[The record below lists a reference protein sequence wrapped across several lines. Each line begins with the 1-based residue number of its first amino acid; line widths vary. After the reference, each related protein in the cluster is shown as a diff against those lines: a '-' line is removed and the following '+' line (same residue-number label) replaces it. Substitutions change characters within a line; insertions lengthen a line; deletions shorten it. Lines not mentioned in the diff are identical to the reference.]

1 MPPVKRQPL
10 RGSVSVPGDK
20 SISHRA
26 AMLGALSRGTTLIRN
41 YAPGRDCQST
51 LECLGQLGVQVD
63 AEETTVSVRGL
74 GLAGFLEPRNV
85 LDAGN
90 SGTTMRLLSGIL
102 AGQPFYSVITGDDSL
117 RERPMKRVVEP
128 LRQMGAS
135 IWGRDGDSKA
145 PLSIKGGS
153 LRPLAY
159 TMPVASAQV
168 KSAIL
173 LAGLYAPGETLV
185 AEPAPSRDHTE
196 RLLEFFGATVIRNHG
211 TVGVKGNPSLQAR
224 EVEIPGDISSAAF
237 LLAAAAIVP
246 GSDVVVRGV
255 GLNPTRSGFLDVLA
269 AMGACL
275 DVEPVPAGGPEPS
288 ADLRIRYGPLRGTT
302 IQGQVIPGVIDE
314 IPVLAVLATQA
325 QGVTLIRD
333 AQELRAKESDR
344 LSAMARGLSAMGA
357 KIEELPDGLAISGPT
372 PLHGGTVRS
381 YGDHRVAMALAVA
394 ALASRDPVSLEDP
407 ACIAISYPGFFK
419 ALASIGGNPL

>member
-1 MPPVKRQPL
+1 
-10 RGSVSVPGDK
+10 
-20 SISHRA
+20 
-26 AMLGALSRGTTLIRN
+26 MLGALSRGTTLIRN
-41 YAPGRDCQST
+41 YAPGRDCLST
-51 LECLGQLGVQVD
+51 LECLGQLGVKVESQD
-63 AEETTVSVRGL
+63 TTVTVHGL
-74 GLAGFLEPRNV
+74 GLAGLSEPRDV

-117 RERPMKRVVEP
+117 RDRPMKRVVDP

-135 IWGRDGDSKA
+135 IWGRHGDSKA

-153 LRPLAY
+153 LSPLVY
-159 TMPVASAQV
+159 RMPVASAQV

-173 LAGLYAPGETLV
+173 LAGLYAPGETRV

-196 RLLEFFGATVIRNHG
+196 RLLEFFGATVIRSHG
-211 TVGVKGNPSLQAR
+211 TVGVKGNPPLQSR

-255 GLNPTRSGFLDVLA
+255 GLNPTRSGFLDVLR
-269 AMGACL
+269 AMGARL
-275 DVEPVPAGGPEPS
+275 EVEPVPAGGPEPS
-288 ADLRIRYGPLRGTT
+288 ADLRIRYGPLRATV
-302 IQGQVIPGVIDE
+302 IQGQAIPGVIDE
-314 IPVLAVLATQA
+314 IPALAVVATQA

-344 LSAMARGLSAMGA
+344 LRVMAQELVAMGA
-357 KIEELPDGLAISGPT
+357 QVEELPDGLEISGPT
-372 PLHGGTVRS
+372 PLHGGTARS
-381 YGDHRVAMALAVA
+381 CGDHRVAMALAVA
-394 ALASRDPVSLEDP
+394 ALASPDPVNLEDP
-407 ACIAISYPGFFK
+407 ECIAVSYPSFFK
-419 ALASIGGNPL
+419 ALASIGGHPQ